1 MAAITPRKNKSG
13 EIISYTIRVYRGYDS
28 SGNRLKP
35 YTMTYKPEPG
45 MTAKQV
51 EKELN
56 RQAVQFEEKCMRGS
70 VADPTIRLCD
80 FCEKYL
86 EIAKGT
92 LSPTTYA
99 FYQEQIRSLIVPAL
113 GHFKLKDITAAHVQ
127 QYIQQLSDMP
137 ISTRAGECSKS
148 GARLSPSTVRRRL
161 AVLQAVL
168 KQAVK
173 LGIIPETP
181 AKAEKLTI
189 PKVKQPKIEIFSKQ
203 EAAQMLACL
212 EMEDIQF
219 QTLIQ
224 LAIFMGA
231 RRGELVALKFSDV
244 DFEQSKITIE
254 RAAVKLKGQKTIIKP
269 PKDYEVRTV
278 TVNQSCL
285 ELINLLRAEKAR
297 EAARLTAPEISQ
309 PAAHIGY
316 ITALCRRKHQT
327 SSRTARTR
335 RH

>member
-56 RQAVQFEEKCMRGS
+56 RQAVQFEEKCMRGG
-70 VADPTIRLCD
+70 VADPTIRLSD

-127 QYIQQLSDMP
+127 QYIQ
-137 ISTRAGECSKS
+137 
-148 GARLSPSTVRRRL
+148 
-161 AVLQAVL
+161 
-168 KQAVK
+168 
-173 LGIIPETP
+173 
-181 AKAEKLTI
+181 
-189 PKVKQPKIEIFSKQ
+189 
-203 EAAQMLACL
+203 
-212 EMEDIQF
+212 
-219 QTLIQ
+219 
-224 LAIFMGA
+224 
-231 RRGELVALKFSDV
+231 
-244 DFEQSKITIE
+244 
-254 RAAVKLKGQKTIIKP
+254 
-269 PKDYEVRTV
+269 
-278 TVNQSCL
+278 
-285 ELINLLRAEKAR
+285 
-297 EAARLTAPEISQ
+297 
-309 PAAHIGY
+309 
-316 ITALCRRKHQT
+316 
-327 SSRTARTR
+327 
-335 RH
+335 